1 MALTV
6 KQRGQHIATFRFV
19 EVRLMEILS
28 AWVPSTPEMEAKL
41 LFGPHI
47 WDTAQAADALGKRT
61 HELRLPLQHSI
72 APAPGYLEVLG
83 DLAAV
88 SGATRRI
95 AIMYDVILP
104 GLAARF
110 RRYVQRTD
118 NLMDAPSVRV
128 IEGILAASERMMREA
143 DKLRTELPALR
154 CGDQAWLQQFAARE
168 ESVLELLVEDGAIE
182 ARRAA

>member
-6 KQRGQHIATFRFV
+6 KQRGHHIATFRFV

-47 WDTAQAADALGKRT
+47 WDAAQAADALGKRA
-61 HELRLPLQHSI
+61 HELRLPLQHSM
-72 APAPGYLEVLG
+72 APAPAYLELLG
-83 DLAAV
+83 ELAAV
-88 SGATRRI
+88 NGAARRI
-95 AIMYDVILP
+95 GVLYDVILP
-104 GLAARF
+104 GLAARY

-128 IEGILAASERMMREA
+128 IEGILAAGERMVREA
-143 DKLRTELPALR
+143 NKLRAELPALR
-154 CGDQAWLQQFAARE
+154 CSDQAWLQQFAAHE
-168 ESVLELLVEDGAIE
+168 ETVPELVADEGAGE

>member
-19 EVRLMEILS
+19 QVRLMEILS

-61 HELRLPLQHSI
+61 HELRLPPQHSVTPV
-72 APAPGYLEVLG
+72 ADYVGLLG
-83 DLAAV
+83 ELAAV
-88 SGATRRI
+88 SGAARRI
-95 AIMYDVILP
+95 GAFYDVVLP
-104 GLAARF
+104 GLAARY

-128 IEGILAASERMMREA
+128 IEGILGAIDRMIRDA
-143 DKLRTELPALR
+143 DHLRAELPALR
-154 CGDQAWLQQFAARE
+154 LDDAAWLQQLAARE
-168 ESVLELLVEDGAIE
+168 ERVPDLAVDGDAQQ
-182 ARRAA
+182 AA

>member
-6 KQRGQHIATFRFV
+6 KQRAQNIATFRFV
-19 EVRLMEILS
+19 EVRLMELLA

-47 WDTAQAADALGKRT
+47 WDTAQAADALGRRA

-72 APAPGYLEVLG
+72 APAAAYVEMLD
-83 DLAAV
+83 DLRAV
-88 SGATRRI
+88 SGAARRI
-95 AIMYDVILP
+95 AVFYDVMLP
-104 GLAARF
+104 GLAARY

-118 NLMDAPSVRV
+118 SLMDAPSVRV
-128 IEGILAASERMMREA
+128 IEGILAAGERMVREA
-143 DKLRTELPALR
+143 NKLRAELPALK
-154 CGDQAWLQQFAARE
+154 CADPVWLQQFAARE
-168 ESVLELLVEDGAIE
+168 ESVLELVADAHAGE